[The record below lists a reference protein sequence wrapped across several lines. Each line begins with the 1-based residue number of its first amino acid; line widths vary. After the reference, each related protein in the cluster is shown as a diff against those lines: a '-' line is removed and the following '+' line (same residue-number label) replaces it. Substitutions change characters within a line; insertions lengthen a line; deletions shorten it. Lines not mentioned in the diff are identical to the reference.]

1 MRPGSARIIIQNYGL
16 RQRCD
21 LVDDCPDA
29 SDEEDCNILALDETY
44 RASNF
49 PILKSN
55 LPLQGSVAANLNKK
69 SLWFLID
76 PTAVWRMISKRKSLR
91 F

>member
-1 MRPGSARIIIQNYGL
+1 MRPGSAQIIVQNYGL

-55 LPLQGSVAANLNKK
+55 LPLQGSAAVNLNKK
-69 SLWFLID
+69 QL
-76 PTAVWRMISKRKSLR
+76 
-91 F
+91 

>member
-1 MRPGSARIIIQNYGL
+1 MRPGSARIIVQNYGL

-55 LPLQGSVAANLNKK
+55 LPLQGSAAVNLNKK
-69 SLWFLID
+69 QLKVLID
-76 PTAVWRMISKRKSLR
+76 PTAVWRIISI
-91 F
+91 

>member
-1 MRPGSARIIIQNYGL
+1 
-16 RQRCD
+16 
-21 LVDDCPDA
+21 VDDCPDA

-55 LPLQGSVAANLNKK
+55 LPLQGSVWRWISIKK
-69 SLWFLID
+69 AFKVLID
-76 PTAVWRMISKRKSLR
+76 PTAVWRMISI
-91 F
+91 